1 MTREEAIKKIKWFR
15 EYNEDDFGG
24 GDRIQDK
31 FGDWY
36 YLVTEQDFEAFDMA
50 IKALEQEPTDKN
62 FTKADIDAI
71 VKAINKGWELR
82 VNEILSKIRAEI
94 ETKYGQCDICEY
106 FEDYDYEE
114 NDISE
119 YRPIGN
125 IADILQIIDKYKTES
140 ERKE

>member
-15 EYNEDDFGG
+15 EYNEDDFGE

-71 VKAINKGWELR
+71 VKAINAHWELIID
-82 VNEILSKIRAEI
+82 EIRADVQNGIHHFLDGEPII
-94 ETKYGQCDICEY
+94 EVKEV
-106 FEDYDYEE
+106 
-114 NDISE
+114 
-119 YRPIGN
+119 
-125 IADILQIIDKYKTES
+125 LQIFDKYKAES
-140 ERKE
+140 EDKE

>member
-15 EYNEDDFGG
+15 EYNEDDFGE

-62 FTKADIDAI
+62 FTKADLDAI
-71 VKAINKGWELR
+71 VKAINEGWELR

-94 ETKYGQCDICEY
+94 STVYESLDG
-106 FEDYDYEE
+106 YDPDSLGAFVSKIDE
-114 NDISE
+114 
-119 YRPIGN
+119 
-125 IADILQIIDKYKTES
+125 ILDKYKTES
-140 ERKE
+140 EE